1 MHNDLK
7 TTAVQMAAFYYS
19 LNMLRLL
26 LSMQLITAEEY
37 DRILKIEAEHYD
49 PQKKLCLVS

>member
-1 MHNDLK
+1 MNTEIQHI
-7 TTAVQMAAFYYS
+7 AVQKADFYYGI
-19 LNMLRLL
+19 NMLRLL

-37 DRILKIEAEHYD
+37 ERILQIEAEHYD